1 MKFYKMIFVWLLQYI
16 LYNINVYILV
26 YTIMDEK
33 NTLTYDAWKEY
44 LKNDREINA
53 KWKSLI
59 ELWEN
64 VKKDLKE
71 NLNSLPYSEA
81 LRRRKFLTAK
91 NIFNVINTA
100 KEKPNFAW
108 DRKLIYNEED
118 QRDEYVIQCKNPS
131 SDYIFRRIKEER
143 GVTNMHG
150 ESINKYLQ
158 PVADKIWALK
168 AALRVSIE
176 TETKPSDLSYEAM
189 KTEVKEDEW
198 AENHY
203 GWDDRDIIDENW
215 DIIPNPKYEHIPNK
229 EKVQEEDDVED
240 KTKTG
245 DKKVEKEKK
254 SDPRQLEIP
263 FDYED

>member
-1 MKFYKMIFVWLLQYI
+1 MIFVWLLQYI

-131 SDYIFRRIKEER
+131 SDYIFRKIKQER
-143 GVTNMHG
+143 GVANMHW

-176 TETKPSDLSYEAM
+176 TETKPSDLSYEALR
-189 KTEVKEDEW
+189 TEIPDEVDPDYPK
-198 AENHY
+198 APE
-203 GWDDRDIIDENW
+203 GWRDPVQPWTIGSWFQEQEIME
-215 DIIPNPKYEHIPNK
+215 
-229 EKVQEEDDVED
+229 EKVEN
-240 KTKTG
+240 KRG
-245 DKKVEKEKK
+245 HIKKSNAKK

>member
-1 MKFYKMIFVWLLQYI
+1 MIE
-16 LYNINVYILV
+16 NN
-26 YTIMDEK
+26 
-33 NTLTYDAWKEY
+33 NLTYDAWKEY
-44 LKNDREINA
+44 LKSDKEMNS

-64 VKKDLKE
+64 IKKDLKE

-91 NIFNVINTA
+91 NIFNAINTA

-118 QRDEYVIQCKNPS
+118 ERDEYVIQCKNPS

-168 AALRVSIE
+168 ETLRVSIQ

-189 KTEVKEDEW
+189 KIELPDEVDVDYPKAPEGWRDPVQPWSESSGFQQELREEKDVKEEKIKK
-198 AENHY
+198 
-203 GWDDRDIIDENW
+203 DRTN
-215 DIIPNPKYEHIPNK
+215 
-229 EKVQEEDDVED
+229 V
-240 KTKTG
+240 
-245 DKKVEKEKK
+245 KK
-254 SDPRQLEIP
+254 SDSRQLEIP

>member
-1 MKFYKMIFVWLLQYI
+1 MIES
-16 LYNINVYILV
+16 NN
-26 YTIMDEK
+26 
-33 NTLTYDAWKEY
+33 LTYDAWKEY
-44 LKNDREINA
+44 LKSDKEMNS
-53 KWKSLI
+53 KWKSLT

-64 VKKDLKE
+64 IKKDLKE

-100 KEKPNFAW
+100 REKPNFAW

-118 QRDEYVIQCKNPS
+118 ERDEYVIQCKNPS

-168 AALRVSIE
+168 ETLRVSIQ

-189 KTEVKEDEW
+189 KTDIYEDEK
-198 AENHY
+198 EVDPDY
-203 GWDDRDIIDENW
+203 PKTPEGWSGPTDPRVSWPIYQTEEESWESRKKNDNLKNKQEIIIRDENW
-215 DIIPNPKYEHIPNK
+215 NLRRTTDGQYLLDFGE
-229 EKVQEEDDVED
+229 
-240 KTKTG
+240 
-245 DKKVEKEKK
+245 
-254 SDPRQLEIP
+254 
-263 FDYED
+263 

>member
-1 MKFYKMIFVWLLQYI
+1 MCIICISLSLYI
-16 LYNINVYILV
+16 LY
-26 YTIMDEK
+26 IMVAT
-33 NTLTYDAWKEY
+33 NNLSYDAWKEY
-44 LKNDREINA
+44 LKNDKDMNS

-81 LRRRKFLTAK
+81 LKRRRFLTAR
-91 NIFNVINTA
+91 NIFNIISTA
-100 KEKPNFAW
+100 KEKPNFDW
-108 DRKLIYNEED
+108 KQKLIFNEKDE
-118 QRDEYVIQCKNPS
+118 RDEYVIQCKNPS

-143 GVTNMHG
+143 WVANMHW

-168 AALRVSIE
+168 ETLRVSIQ

-189 KTEVKEDEW
+189 KTEVKKDEW

-203 GWDDRDIIDENW
+203 GWDDENIMNDDGDIVL
-215 DIIPNPKYEHIPNK
+215 NPKYEHIPNE
-229 EKVQEEDDVED
+229 EKVQEEGDVED

-254 SDPRQLEIP
+254 SDSRQLEIP

>member
-1 MKFYKMIFVWLLQYI
+1 MA
-16 LYNINVYILV
+16 
-26 YTIMDEK
+26 EK
-33 NTLTYDAWKEY
+33 NNLTYDAWKEY

-81 LRRRKFLTAK
+81 LGRRKFLTAK

-100 KEKPNFAW
+100 GEKPNFAW
-108 DRKLIYNEED
+108 DKKLIYNEED
-118 QRDEYVIQCKNPS
+118 ERDEYVIQCKNPS

-150 ESINKYLQ
+150 ESIDKYLQ

-168 AALRVSIE
+168 AALKVSSIPE
-176 TETKPSDLSYEAM
+176 TNENLWYDSVRMKLDDEHEVDPDYPKAPEWWRDPVQPWTESGGYE
-189 KTEVKEDEW
+189 EEKE
-198 AENHY
+198 
-203 GWDDRDIIDENW
+203 
-215 DIIPNPKYEHIPNK
+215 
-229 EKVQEEDDVED
+229 EKSE
-240 KTKTG
+240 
-245 DKKVEKEKK
+245 EKK
-254 SDPRQLEIP
+254 SESEDKKSKENKKESWNKRGKKWPEELLLP
-263 FDYED
+263 FPDL

>member
-1 MKFYKMIFVWLLQYI
+1 MIES
-16 LYNINVYILV
+16 NN
-26 YTIMDEK
+26 
-33 NTLTYDAWKEY
+33 LTYDAWKEY
-44 LKNDREINA
+44 LKSDKEMNS
-53 KWKSLI
+53 KWKSLT

-64 VKKDLKE
+64 IKKDLKE

-100 KEKPNFAW
+100 REKPNFAW

-118 QRDEYVIQCKNPS
+118 ERDEYVIQCKNPS

-168 AALRVSIE
+168 ETLRVSIQ

-189 KTEVKEDEW
+189 KTEVKKDEW
-198 AENHY
+198 VENHY
-203 GWDDRDIIDENW
+203 GWDDENIMNDDGDIVL
-215 DIIPNPKYEHIPNK
+215 NPKYEHIPNE
-229 EKVQEEDDVED
+229 EKVQQEDDLED
-240 KTKTG
+240 KSEIV

-254 SDPRQLEIP
+254 SDSRQLEIP